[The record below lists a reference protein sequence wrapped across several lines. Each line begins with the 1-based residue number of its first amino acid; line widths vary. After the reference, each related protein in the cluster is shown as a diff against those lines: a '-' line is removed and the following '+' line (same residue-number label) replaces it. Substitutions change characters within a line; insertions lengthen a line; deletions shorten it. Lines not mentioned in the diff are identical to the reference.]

1 MQPTLSNPTPVA
13 GAIAP
18 SLSRWFYPTMAAL
31 AIAIVG
37 LGFAPTFYLR
47 ALGTE
52 SLPPNLQVLPGYFY
66 VHGVILTT
74 WFLLFF
80 AQTLLVASNRK
91 EIHRRVGVA
100 GAAVATAVVIM
111 TLVVTVRAIKSP
123 LSVSVLDL
131 PVVFFFNAFAV
142 IQFGVLVVC
151 ALKFRRQPAVHKR
164 LMYLANLPLL
174 GAATSRLLLL
184 FPFGG
189 FLGPNAPLLWLLALV
204 ALDFAVD
211 GRLHRATLWGG
222 IVFLVAPIPIIA
234 VFGFSDFGR
243 MIVEA
248 LA

>member
-1 MQPTLSNPTPVA
+1 MQPTLSNPT
-13 GAIAP
+13 AIATEVAP
-18 SLSRWFYPTMAAL
+18 SRLRWFYPTMAAV

-37 LGFAPTFYLR
+37 LGFAPSFYLR

-52 SLPPNLQVLPGYFY
+52 NLSPSLRVLPGYFY

-80 AQTLLVASNRK
+80 AQTLLIASNRR

-100 GAAVATAVVIM
+100 GAVVATAVVIM
-111 TLVVTVRAIKSP
+111 TLVVAVRAIKIP
-123 LSVSVLDL
+123 LSVSVLDM
-131 PVVFFFNAFAV
+131 PVVFFFNVFGLIQFAV
-142 IQFGVLVVC
+142 LVGC
-151 ALKFRRQPAVHKR
+151 ALKFRRQPEVHKR

-174 GAATSRLLLL
+174 GAATSRLLLP

-189 FLGPNAPLLWLLALV
+189 LIGPNAPLLWLLALV

-222 IVFLVAPIPIIA
+222 IVFLVATIPIIA
-234 VFGFSDFGR
+234 VIGFSDFGR